1 MPPASFVSRTM
12 IRRAFL
18 GLLLPTLFLGVPLFA
33 ARARNPEPSAAMT
46 NAILNLDREASVDAG
61 SPVLLAVLI
70 EKEYGTREEELKW
83 ALDQRLNWGEI
94 TALAYIQ
101 ATIGKTFSEMS
112 RENAPRDFWSY
123 AEDAGMNCAKMA
135 RSLDGFLK
143 RVERE
148 RNSRIFDRLRAS
160 RRVHPL
166 PDLGSGFGLVQ
177 EGLDFHNIESPRGP
191 TKIHEIPGDLAKGE
205 K

>member
-1 MPPASFVSRTM
+1 M
-12 IRRAFL
+12 IIRIFL
-18 GLLLPTLFLGVPLFA
+18 GLLLAFLFLAVPLFA
-33 ARARNPEPSAAMT
+33 GRARNPEPSAAMT
-46 NAILNLDREASVDAG
+46 SAIINLDREASVDAE

-70 EKEYGTREEELKW
+70 EKEYGTREEELRW
-83 ALDQRLNWGEI
+83 ALDHRLNWGQI

-101 ATIGKTFSEMS
+101 ATTGKTFAEMS
-112 RENAPRDFWSY
+112 RENAPRNFWAY
-123 AEDAGMNCAKMA
+123 AEDSGMNCAKMA
-135 RSLDGFLK
+135 RSLDGFLR

-148 RNSRIFDRLRAS
+148 RNSRIFERLRAS

-177 EGLDFHNIESPRGP
+177 EGLDFHNIEAPRGP
-191 TKIHEIPGDLAKGE
+191 TKIHEVPGDLAKGE